1 MVNILLILG
10 SIFTF
15 LLIMRLIRKS
25 TVRIEDTFFWIFFAI
40 ILIILSLFP
49 GIAYRIS
56 AVLGFQAPIN
66 LVYIAIIFVL
76 IVNQFAMS
84 LKISRLTI
92 KQKELSQQVAIN
104 NNSINCELKRSHH
117 DTTNTP
123 E

>member
-1 MVNILLILG
+1 MVNILLVLG
-10 SIFTF
+10 SVFTF

-49 GIAYRIS
+49 DLTYHIAHH
-56 AVLGFQAPIN
+56 LGFQAPIN
-66 LVYIAIIFVL
+66 LVYVVIIFVL

-92 KQKELSQQVAIN
+92 KQKELAQQVAIN
-104 NNSINCELKRSHH
+104 NTINSELRQNSV
-117 DTTNTP
+117 P
-123 E
+123 ETK